1 MRATLKASIL
11 MVLAG
16 CAGTPSS
23 GPAPVSTGYCIP
35 CDMPCTPDSS
45 CKGAAAAAARVAVT
59 AEKLE
64 LKDKIFFDT
73 GEATIKPVSH
83 SLLDEVA
90 GALKSHEEAKQVQIE
105 GHTDNTGDAELNTR
119 LSQDR
124 ADAVRTYLVGKG
136 IAEGRLSAKGYGPE
150 RPVAT
155 NETEEGREANRR
167 VEFKVVK

>member
-1 MRATLKASIL
+1 MRAMLKASML

-16 CAGTPSS
+16 CAATQSS

-35 CDMPCTPDSS
+35 CDMPCTPESS
-45 CKGAAAAAARVAVT
+45 CQGAAAASRVAVT
-59 AEKLE
+59 ADKLE

-90 GALKSHEEAKQVQIE
+90 GALKSHEEVKQVEIE
-105 GHTDNTGDAELNTR
+105 GHTDNTGDAELNRR
-119 LSQDR
+119 LSQQR
-124 ADAVRTYLVGKG
+124 ADAVRSYLVGKG
-136 IAEGRLSAKGYGPE
+136 IGEARLSAKGYGPD

-155 NETEEGREANRR
+155 NETEDGREANRR